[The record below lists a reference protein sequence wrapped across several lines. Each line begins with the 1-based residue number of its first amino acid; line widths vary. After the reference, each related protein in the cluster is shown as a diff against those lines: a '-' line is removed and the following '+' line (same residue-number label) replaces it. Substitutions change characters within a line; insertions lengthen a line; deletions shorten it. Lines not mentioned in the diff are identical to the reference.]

1 MPLLQFWYIFDPS
14 EVIYNQDKLILDITS
29 SSKSDSLPPDLI
41 AIKRWN
47 KQAEKT
53 AFIVNSRV
61 NIFLGYQ

>member
-14 EVIYNQDKLILDITS
+14 EVIYNQDKRILDITS
-29 SSKSDSLPPDLI
+29 SSKSDSLLPDLI